1 MSLCMTQ
8 DKILNC
14 TLGGLY
20 YYLCPYFFSFK
31 LFSFNIINYFFQKIN
46 TQILKINLFSKTIE
60 YLLENFVL
68 QLSKIKGFILE
79 LS

>member
-46 TQILKINLFSKTIE
+46 TQIPKINLFSKTTNIYWE
-60 YLLENFVL
+60 AFVL
-68 QLSKIKGFILE
+68 HLSKMVVIIQ
-79 LS
+79 